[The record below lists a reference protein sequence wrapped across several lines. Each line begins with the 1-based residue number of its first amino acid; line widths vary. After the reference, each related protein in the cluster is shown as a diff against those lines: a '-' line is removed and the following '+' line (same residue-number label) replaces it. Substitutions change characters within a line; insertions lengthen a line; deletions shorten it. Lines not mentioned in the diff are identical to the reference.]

1 MLQNSDFSSGKGK
14 TFRAKLLIASSEESA
29 DIFYASGFHAPDEF
43 CYYET
48 EKEKG
53 IVVSPLE
60 YSRAVSEARKDIR
73 IIDRSQLLKECG
85 PEVPFAV
92 FLSRRLGVTEWQVP
106 ARFGLADAQDLLQ
119 AGIRLECSRN
129 VPLFPERMC
138 KTRPELAAIRK
149 SVQAT
154 EEMMR
159 LLHSMLSEAKV
170 NAGGFL
176 ELGGTL
182 LTSEFL
188 RAELEGNFK
197 KMGYSASRTII
208 AHGPQGAEPH
218 NIGSGP
224 IRKGEPVVA
233 DIFPR
238 SDETGYWGDMT
249 RTFVKGKA
257 SPVVRKAFNA
267 VLKASEAAKKVLR
280 AGVIASDVHEAACE
294 VLRSSGFQT
303 GRTKEGLPC
312 GFFHGLGHGVGLEI
326 HEAPR
331 VSPLNPKPLRAG
343 NVISVEPGLYYP
355 EWGGIRLEDL
365 AVITRDS
372 WRNFNTMEMELEL

>member
-1 MLQNSDFSSGKGK
+1 MLQNNDFSSGKAK

-43 CYYET
+43 YYYET
-48 EKEKG
+48 EHEKG

-60 YSRAVSEARKDIR
+60 YSRAVSEVRKEIR
-73 IIDRSQLLKECG
+73 VLDRSQLLKECG
-85 PEVPFAV
+85 AEVPFPV
-92 FLSRRLGVTEWQVP
+92 FLSRRLGVNCWQVP
-106 ARFGLADAQDLLQ
+106 ARFPFADAQDLLK
-119 AGIRLECSRN
+119 AGIRLECSRT
-129 VPLFPERMC
+129 VPFFPERMC
-138 KTRPELAAIRK
+138 KTGEEIAAIRK
-149 SVQAT
+149 SVQAA

-159 LLHSMLSEAKV
+159 LLQYILTESKV
-170 NAGGFL
+170 NSKGFL
-176 ELGGTL
+176 ELAGTVV
-182 LTSEFL
+182 TSEFL
-188 RAELEGNFK
+188 RSELEGSFK

-208 AHGPQGAEPH
+208 AHGPQGSEPH

-224 IRKGEPVVA
+224 IRKGEPIVA

-238 SDETGYWGDMT
+238 SDVTGYWGDMT

-257 SPVVRKAFNA
+257 APVVKRAFHA
-267 VLKASEAAKKVLR
+267 VLKASETAKSLLR
-280 AGVIASDVHEAACE
+280 SGAIASEVHQAACE
-294 VLRSSGFQT
+294 ALRNAGFRT

-331 VSPLNPKPLRAG
+331 VSPLNPNPLRAG
-343 NVISVEPGLYYP
+343 NVVSVEPGLYYP

-365 AVITRDS
+365 VVITRDS
-372 WRNFNTMEMELEL
+372 FRSFNTMGMELEL

>member
-1 MLQNSDFSSGKGK
+1 MLQNSDFSSEKGK
-14 TFRAKLLIASSEESA
+14 TFQAKLLIASSEESA

-48 EKEKG
+48 EQEKG
-53 IVVSPLE
+53 IIVSPLE

-73 IIDRSQLLKECG
+73 IFDRSQMLKECG
-85 PEVPFAV
+85 KDVPFPV
-92 FLSRRLGVTEWQVP
+92 FLSHRLGIETWQVP
-106 ARFGLADAQDLLQ
+106 ARFPFADAQDLIR
-119 AGIRLECSRN
+119 AGIRLECARN
-129 VPLFPERMC
+129 APFFPERLC
-138 KTRPELAAIRK
+138 KTRTEIAAIRK

-159 LLHSMLSEAKV
+159 LLRSMLAETKV
-170 NAGGFL
+170 NSKGFL
-176 ELGGTL
+176 ELAGNI

-188 RAELEGNFK
+188 RSELEGTFK

-224 IRKGEPVVA
+224 IREGEPVVA

-257 SPVVRKAFNA
+257 APVVKKAFNA

-280 AGVIASDVHEAACE
+280 SGVIASEVHEAASE
-294 VLRSSGFQT
+294 VLRSAGFQT

-343 NVISVEPGLYYP
+343 NVVSVEPGLYYP

-365 AVITRDS
+365 VVITRES
-372 WRNFNTMEMELEL
+372 WRNFNTMDMEMEL